1 MFKCKT
7 TNNNSREGKK
17 GEKTIGKKENRIRA
31 YMLVTDII
39 TTIFLFC
46 TPSWESKKFW
56 LPNRIIRIH

>member
-46 TPSWESKKFW
+46 TPS
-56 LPNRIIRIH
+56 